1 MSRMRMRG
9 SPRVYGAAGAS
20 VLAAAVTARYIAKW
34 RQRRTMRRGNG
45 GREVGGGRCFI
56 GLDLSDPTAVQKRPC
71 DYAVLDSDLVCTFG
85 QWDYRE
91 DASHIIPDRALGRS
105 FILAIDGPQ
114 GLAGSSEATMRESER
129 RVNAPGRTPFTLPT
143 DGRPYSGLIAGSVRL
158 FHRLVESGRRF
169 RLLGLDGT
177 PASDTTLIEVFPG
190 GAWKLVSNGTQLPA
204 KRTLEGRRARTEL
217 LSELGVQL
225 PSEDTPTD
233 DQLDAAMAAWTAYKL
248 WVGEAVI
255 EGEGPRL
262 DVEAGVIREGYVVQ
276 PAPAPAT
283 EDAEVT
289 AA

>member
-1 MSRMRMRG
+1 M
-9 SPRVYGAAGAS
+9 YGAAGAS

-34 RQRRTMRRGNG
+34 RQRRTTGHGG
-45 GREVGGGRCFI
+45 GREIGGGRCFI
-56 GLDLSDPTAVQKRPC
+56 GLDLSDPTAQQQRPC
-71 DYAVLDSDLVCTFG
+71 DYAVLDTELVCTFG

-91 DASHIIPDRALGRS
+91 DGSHIIPDRAVGRS

-114 GLAGSSEATMRESER
+114 GLAGAPDSTMRESER

-143 DGRPYSGLIAGSVRL
+143 DGRPYAGLITGSVRL

-204 KRTLEGRRARTEL
+204 KRTLDGRRTRTEL
-217 LSELGVQL
+217 LTELGVQL
-225 PSEDTPTD
+225 PDGDTPTN

-262 DVEAGVIREGYVVQ
+262 DTETGVIREGYVVQ
-276 PAPAPAT
+276 PAPAPET
-283 EDAEVT
+283 EDTES
-289 AA
+289 AAA

>member
-1 MSRMRMRG
+1 MRG
-9 SPRVYGAAGAS
+9 NPRVYGAAGAS

-34 RQRRTMRRGNG
+34 RQRRTTGHGGG
-45 GREVGGGRCFI
+45 GREIGGGRCFV
-56 GLDLSDPTAVQKRPC
+56 GLDLSDPTALQQRPC
-71 DYAVLDSDLVCTFG
+71 DYAVLDTELVCTFG

-91 DASHIIPDRALGRS
+91 DGSHIIPNRAVGRS

-114 GLAGSSEATMRESER
+114 GLAGAPDATMRESER
-129 RVNAPGRTPFTLPT
+129 RVNAPGRTPFMLPT
-143 DGRPYSGLIAGSVRL
+143 DGRPYAGLITGSVRL

-204 KRTLEGRRARTEL
+204 KRTLNGRRTRTEL
-217 LSELGVQL
+217 LAGLGVQL
-225 PSEDTPTD
+225 PDGDTPTD

-262 DVEAGVIREGYVVQ
+262 DTETGVIREGYVVQ
-276 PAPAPAT
+276 PAPAPDGV
-283 EDAEVT
+283 EDE

>member
-1 MSRMRMRG
+1 M
-9 SPRVYGAAGAS
+9 YGAAGAS

-34 RQRRTMRRGNG
+34 RQRRTTGHGGG
-45 GREVGGGRCFI
+45 GREIGGGRCFV
-56 GLDLSDPTAVQKRPC
+56 GLDLSDPTALQQRPC
-71 DYAVLDSDLVCTFG
+71 DYAVLDTELVCTFG

-91 DASHIIPDRALGRS
+91 DGSHIIPNRAVGRS

-114 GLAGSSEATMRESER
+114 GLAGAPDATMRESER
-129 RVNAPGRTPFTLPT
+129 RVNAPGRTPFMLPT
-143 DGRPYSGLIAGSVRL
+143 DGRPYAGLITGSVRL

-204 KRTLEGRRARTEL
+204 KRTLNGRRTRTEL
-217 LSELGVQL
+217 LAGLGVQL
-225 PSEDTPTD
+225 PDGDTPTD

-262 DVEAGVIREGYVVQ
+262 DVEVGVIREGYVVQ
-276 PAPAPAT
+276 PEPAPDGV
-283 EDAEVT
+283 EDE

>member
-1 MSRMRMRG
+1 M
-9 SPRVYGAAGAS
+9 YGAAGAS

-34 RQRRTMRRGNG
+34 RQRRTMQHGGG
-45 GREVGGGRCFI
+45 GRGVGGGRCFV
-56 GLDLSDPTAVQKRPC
+56 GLDLSDPTAVQQRPC
-71 DYAVLDSDLVCTFG
+71 DYAVLDTELVCTFG

-114 GLAGSSEATMRESER
+114 GLAGSPDATMRESER
-129 RVNAPGRTPFTLPT
+129 RVNAPGRTPFTLPAA
-143 DGRPYSGLIAGSVRL
+143 GRPYSGLIAGSVRL
-158 FHRLVESGRRF
+158 FNRLVESGSRF

-177 PASDTTLIEVFPG
+177 PASNTTLIEVFPG
-190 GAWKLVSNGTQLPA
+190 GAWKVVSNGTKLPT

-217 LSELGVQL
+217 LTALGLQL
-225 PSEDTPTD
+225 PSEDIPTD

-262 DVEAGVIREGYVVQ
+262 DTEAGVIREGYVVQ
-276 PAPAPAT
+276 PAPAPEIEA
-283 EDAEVT
+283 EDA

>member
-1 MSRMRMRG
+1 M
-9 SPRVYGAAGAS
+9 YGAAGAS

-34 RQRRTMRRGNG
+34 RQRRTTGHGGG
-45 GREVGGGRCFI
+45 GREIGGGRCFV
-56 GLDLSDPTAVQKRPC
+56 GLDLSDPTALQQRPC
-71 DYAVLDSDLVCTFG
+71 DYAVLDTELVCTFG

-91 DASHIIPDRALGRS
+91 DGSHIIPNRAVGRS

-114 GLAGSSEATMRESER
+114 GLAGAPDATMRESER
-129 RVNAPGRTPFTLPT
+129 RVNAPGRTPFMLPT
-143 DGRPYSGLIAGSVRL
+143 DGRPYAGLITGSVRL

-204 KRTLEGRRARTEL
+204 KRTLNGRRTRTEL
-217 LSELGVQL
+217 LAGLGVQL
-225 PSEDTPTD
+225 PDGDTPTD

-255 EGEGPRL
+255 AGEGPRL
-262 DVEAGVIREGYVVQ
+262 DTETGVIREGYVVQ
-276 PAPAPAT
+276 PEPAPDGV
-283 EDAEVT
+283 EDE